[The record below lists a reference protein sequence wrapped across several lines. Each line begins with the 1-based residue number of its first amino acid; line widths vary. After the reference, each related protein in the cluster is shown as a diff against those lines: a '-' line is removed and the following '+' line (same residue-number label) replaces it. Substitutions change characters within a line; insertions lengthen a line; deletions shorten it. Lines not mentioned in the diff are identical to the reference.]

1 MTRRNR
7 LLLIALLAIIGALTV
22 NFAVRAFDHGRQFR
36 ARPDE
41 PIQPWMT
48 IPYIAHARR
57 VPPDAIQTALDLPA
71 QPPDRRTLSE
81 IAAAQGRSPEAAI
94 AEVEAAVERARPPR
108 PPGGGTPT
116 PDAETPRRG
125 P

>member
-1 MTRRNR
+1 VTRRTR

-57 VPPDAIQTALDLPA
+57 VPPDTIQTTLGLPA

-81 IAAAQGRSPEAAI
+81 IAAAQGLSWPFSPSAARS
-94 AEVEAAVERARPPR
+94 
-108 PPGGGTPT
+108 
-116 PDAETPRRG
+116 
-125 P
+125 